1 MNFLQSLLTLVVACG
16 MGLFYFLMDMSK
28 KSPRRVQ
35 VSGREFRMP
44 DMRFHYTPAAL
55 YEAMEQLGQE
65 NRPRMKRYWLLDFGF
80 ILCFLG
86 VMLSIDLNVDGPATR
101 LYILMGII
109 AIARAVLDTLENILL
124 LRVYRAYP
132 VRREGLA
139 RVAALVTSAK
149 FLCLYGWVGLLFYK
163 LFARA
168 FGIGA

>member
-1 MNFLQSLLTLVVACG
+1 
-16 MGLFYFLMDMSK
+16 
-28 KSPRRVQ
+28 
-35 VSGREFRMP
+35 MP
-44 DMRFHYTPAAL
+44 DIRFHYTPDAL
-55 YEAMEQLGQE
+55 YEAMDQLGQE
-65 NRPRMKRYWLLDFGF
+65 NRPRMKRYWMLDFGF

-132 VRREGLA
+132 ARRDGLA
-139 RVAALVTSAK
+139 RLAARVTSAK
-149 FLCLYGWVGLLFYK
+149 FLCLYAWVSLLFYK